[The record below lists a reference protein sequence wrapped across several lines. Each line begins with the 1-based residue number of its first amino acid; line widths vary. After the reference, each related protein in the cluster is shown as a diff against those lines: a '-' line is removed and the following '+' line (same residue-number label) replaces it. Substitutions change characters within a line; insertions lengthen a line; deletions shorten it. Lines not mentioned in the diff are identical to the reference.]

1 MINKNILKEQQLNK
15 IKVLKNKNDKN
26 IKNNIFKMFNSDME
40 EMKSIIKNELFFENI
55 YQDELEFHMNKIK
68 NIENIADKF
77 YVLNFIHMKF
87 QFILIDIFK
96 KQLIFNNAFHFLHIT
111 IKHFKYI
118 VFYIFIILI
127 F

>member
-55 YQDELEFHMNKIK
+55 YKDELEFH
-68 NIENIADKF
+68 
-77 YVLNFIHMKF
+77 
-87 QFILIDIFK
+87 
-96 KQLIFNNAFHFLHIT
+96 
-111 IKHFKYI
+111 
-118 VFYIFIILI
+118 
-127 F
+127 

>member
-55 YQDELEFHMNKIK
+55 YQDELEFHM
-68 NIENIADKF
+68 
-77 YVLNFIHMKF
+77 
-87 QFILIDIFK
+87 
-96 KQLIFNNAFHFLHIT
+96 
-111 IKHFKYI
+111 
-118 VFYIFIILI
+118 
-127 F
+127 

>member
-55 YQDELEFHMNKIK
+55 YQDELEF
-68 NIENIADKF
+68 
-77 YVLNFIHMKF
+77 
-87 QFILIDIFK
+87 
-96 KQLIFNNAFHFLHIT
+96 
-111 IKHFKYI
+111 
-118 VFYIFIILI
+118 
-127 F
+127 

>member
-40 EMKSIIKNELFFENI
+40 EMKSIIKNELFENI

-77 YVLNFIHMKF
+77 YV
-87 QFILIDIFK
+87 QFMISGEEGFE
-96 KQLIFNNAFHFLHIT
+96 IT
-111 IKHFKYI
+111 CLRTALANRSI
-118 VFYIFIILI
+118 
-127 F
+127 

>member
-77 YVLNFIHMKF
+77 YV
-87 QFILIDIFK
+87 QFMISGEEGFE
-96 KQLIFNNAFHFLHIT
+96 IT
-111 IKHFKYI
+111 C
-118 VFYIFIILI
+118 LRTA
-127 F
+127 